1 VTAGL
6 PAVIALRGLV
16 AAAGFG
22 AEVFLPLMLTRERG
36 LTPAFAGLVLTIS
49 ALSWTAAS
57 WYRGRS
63 EQPFSHAVFLQA
75 GMVSIVLGITAAE
88 LTLNP
93 GVPILVG
100 ILGWG
105 LAGLGMGAVFPTLS
119 VLILEYSSREEQGA
133 NSSALQLSD
142 SLSTATVLAIGG
154 SLFAAIEPHSA
165 DAAYL
170 TAFGPPAVL
179 ALLGIWAAR
188 RTQPA

>member
-1 VTAGL
+1 M
-6 PAVIALRGLV
+6 IALRGLV

-36 LTPAFAGLVLTIS
+36 LSPSFAGLVLTVS

-57 WYRGRS
+57 WYRGRPK
-63 EQPFSHAVFLQA
+63 QPFSHAVFLQA
-75 GMVSIVLGITAAE
+75 GMISIVLGIATAT

-93 GVPILVG
+93 HVPVLVG

-105 LAGLGMGAVFPTLS
+105 LTGLGMGTVFPTVS

-142 SLSTATVLAIGG
+142 SLSTATVLAVGG
-154 SLFAAIEPHSA
+154 SLFAAIEPHSPTT
-165 DAAYL
+165 AYL
-170 TAFGPPAVL
+170 TAFGLPAAL
-179 ALLGIWAAR
+179 ALIGVLAAR
-188 RTQPA
+188 RTSA